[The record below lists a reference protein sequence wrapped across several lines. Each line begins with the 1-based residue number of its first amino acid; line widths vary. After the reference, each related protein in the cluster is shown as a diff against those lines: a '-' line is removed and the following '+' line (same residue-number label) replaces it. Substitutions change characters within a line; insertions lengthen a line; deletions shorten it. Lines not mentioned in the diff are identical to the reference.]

1 MGLPLLFVH
10 SGHGRILKT
19 FTGLG
24 NKELRRHRPMGATG
38 EGTEQTEAAADKP
51 GHHQS
56 RIFFLS
62 LLSGSEHTSFP
73 PPLTLEYQKLDFS
86 FRLSDRSRSRTEN
99 MMTQR

>member
-1 MGLPLLFVH
+1 MGLPLAFVH

-19 FTGLG
+19 FTRLG

-73 PPLTLEYQKLDFS
+73 PPLTLEY
-86 FRLSDRSRSRTEN
+86 
-99 MMTQR
+99 